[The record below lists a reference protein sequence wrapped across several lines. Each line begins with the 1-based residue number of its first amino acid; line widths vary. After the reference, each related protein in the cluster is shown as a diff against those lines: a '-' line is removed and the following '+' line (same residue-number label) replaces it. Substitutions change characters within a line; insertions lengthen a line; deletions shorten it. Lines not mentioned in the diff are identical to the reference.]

1 MLESPASS
9 RKGVPKGDKRA
20 RTRAA
25 LIAAAA
31 EVIGERGY
39 ERTSLE
45 EVAARAGMTR
55 GAIYGNFRNKEEL
68 LLAFAETRW
77 RPLRPAFRRGASLKE
92 QLAIIGA
99 AVAEAADQRRAEAAG
114 VFSFLTY
121 VATHETLR
129 RSLVAANA
137 EIYAAMAPALASLVE
152 PESLRI
158 PADQLVRILHGMSDG
173 FVIARILQPEVFT
186 RDLIVA
192 AFEAL
197 A

>member
-1 MLESPASS
+1 MTESTPSS
-9 RKGVPKGDKRA
+9 RKGAPKGDKRA

-45 EVAARAGMTR
+45 AVAARAGMSR
-55 GAIYGNFRNKEEL
+55 GAIYGNFRDKEEL

-77 RPLRPAFRRGASLKE
+77 RPLRPTLRRGANLRA
-92 QLAIIGA
+92 QLGIIGA
-99 AVAEAADQRRAEAAG
+99 AVAEVADQRRTEAAG

-121 VATHETLR
+121 VATHEALR
-129 RSLVAANA
+129 QSLVAANA
-137 EIYAAMAPALASLVE
+137 EVYAAMASALAELVA
-152 PESLRI
+152 PEQPRI

-186 RDLIVA
+186 TELIVA